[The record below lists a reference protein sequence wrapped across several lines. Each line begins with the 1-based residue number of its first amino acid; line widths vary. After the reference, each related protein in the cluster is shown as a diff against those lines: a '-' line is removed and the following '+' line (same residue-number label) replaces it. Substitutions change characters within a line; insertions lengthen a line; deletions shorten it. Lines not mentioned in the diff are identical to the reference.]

1 MCAVVLKRSQN
12 IEFFLFPNFVPLKML
27 QKLLNKNCH
36 QTSHVLEVCLQYGSQ
51 GHVIS
56 RKSKAKDIFII
67 WLLQP
72 RGAYPLPK
80 NV

>member
-1 MCAVVLKRSQN
+1 MQLFCKGHKILNFSYFQILSLLKCS
-12 IEFFLFPNFVPLKML
+12 K
-27 QKLLNKNCH
+27 KLLNKNC
-36 QTSHVLEVCLQYGSQ
+36 QKKQHVSEVCLQYGSQ

-56 RKSKAKDIFII
+56 RKSKAKDISII

>member
-1 MCAVVLKRSQN
+1 MS
-12 IEFFLFPNFVPLKML
+12 
-27 QKLLNKNCH
+27 
-36 QTSHVLEVCLQYGSQ
+36 EVCLQYGSQ

-56 RKSKAKDIFII
+56 RKSKAKHIFII

-80 NV
+80 NVKVFEIKTNVFLFICIQNKCDGFILHYLTCECLDFHY